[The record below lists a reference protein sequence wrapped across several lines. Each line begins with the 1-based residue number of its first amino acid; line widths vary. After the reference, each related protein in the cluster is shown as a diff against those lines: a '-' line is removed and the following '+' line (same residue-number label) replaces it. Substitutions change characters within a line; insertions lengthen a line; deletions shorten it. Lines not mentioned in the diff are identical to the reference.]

1 MHDILM
7 SIILGIIEGLTEFLP
22 VSSTGH
28 LLVSERLLGLP
39 DNKWEAFTIVIQF
52 GAILSVVAVYWRKFW
67 NVLVGLPT
75 SPQARRFA
83 INVIVAFFPA
93 AILGATVFKYLKEY
107 LLQPSIAMPF
117 IGACWLVGGVIIL
130 ILERIAPKP
139 RYLDGDNLPF
149 SKALQIGFCQC
160 LALIPGVSR
169 SGATILGGEM
179 LGVDRK
185 AGAAFTFYL
194 AVPTMFGAT
203 VYDLYKEWNTLSAN
217 DTTNIAVG
225 VVVSFF
231 VAYAVVKGFIAFVG
245 KYGLKPFGWY
255 RIATGAA
262 LLAWLAVK

>member
-225 VVVSFF
+225 FVVSFF